1 MNAGSASVLL
11 PLVQQLVE
19 LTEAAIV
26 CALRFDSQT
35 LQELNQMRTTLIFDL
50 KVAMS
55 EPMPATKGS
64 KPPTPR
70 SPDLKIQQLTQEVER
85 LKKAELRLAHIA
97 GTVVE
102 TFQAITV
109 PSPPPRTYGRSGR
122 IQG

>member
-19 LTEAAIV
+19 LTEAAV
-26 CALRFDSQT
+26 VSALRFDSQT

-55 EPMPATKGS
+55 EPMQPTNPAKS
-64 KPPTPR
+64 SSPKKPDP
-70 SPDLKIQQLTQEVER
+70 KIQQLTQEVER
-85 LKKAELRLAHIA
+85 LKQAELRLAHIA